1 MRCGRETDGEETR
14 LVFRGWAKEN
24 EIKSVPTGNEE
35 SLERRGLSRV
45 DCR

>member
-1 MRCGRETDGEETR
+1 MGEETDGEETR

-24 EIKSVPTGNEE
+24 EIRVFQQAMKKVWRGE
-35 SLERRGLSRV
+35 RGLSRV